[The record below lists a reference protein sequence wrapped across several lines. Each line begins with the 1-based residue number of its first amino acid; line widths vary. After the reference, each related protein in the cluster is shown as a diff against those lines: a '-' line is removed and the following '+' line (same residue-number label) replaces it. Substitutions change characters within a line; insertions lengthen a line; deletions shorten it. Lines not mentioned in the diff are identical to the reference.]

1 MTFQQSP
8 YLTQQRSF
16 PNDNIQALTVEV
28 DRSYIDIAQKVNART
43 IGIFAISKQIVT
55 GEQWYINGQPNK
67 QQTLRQVYTTSGAG
81 SIAHGI
87 NVPAT
92 SGFTRIYGTATDG
105 TNWYPLP
112 YVSSSNA
119 NEQISIQITSTNIVI
134 AAGISAPTITS
145 ATIVLEW
152 LSKV

>member
-43 IGIFAISKQIVT
+43 IGIFAVSKQIVT

-67 QQTLRQVYTTSGAG
+67 QQTLRQVYTTSGSG
-81 SIAHGI
+81 TIAHGI
-87 NVPAT
+87 NVSTT

-119 NEQISIQITSTNIVI
+119 NEQISIQITPTDIVI
-134 AAGISAPTITS
+134 TAGISAPTITS
-145 ATIVLEW
+145 ATIILEW